1 MFLQEALAR
10 HPCTAVTSTST
21 AMRKAAQPLP
31 GEEFPNAKPETE
43 WKKELTGTEYRML
56 RQQGTEAPGRGE
68 YHTFFP
74 QEGFFGCRAC
84 KFPLYSSTSKF
95 KDCASR
101 RALKSASQRCSCPDG
116 FANLFL
122 FILCAR
128 IQCILCAR
136 LQVVGT
142 LSTSVTTTVTSAMLA

>member
-1 MFLQEALAR
+1 
-10 HPCTAVTSTST
+10 
-21 AMRKAAQPLP
+21 MRKAAQPLP

-74 QEGFFGCRAC
+74 QEGYFGCRAC

-101 RALKSASQRCSCPDG
+101 RALKSASKRCSCPMASPTFFYWNVFCVHAYRWLG
-116 FANLFL
+116 RF
-122 FILCAR
+122 R
-128 IQCILCAR
+128 
-136 LQVVGT
+136 QV
-142 LSTSVTTTVTSAMLA
+142 LLRR

>member
-1 MFLQEALAR
+1 
-10 HPCTAVTSTST
+10 
-21 AMRKAAQPLP
+21 MRKAAQPLP

-101 RALKSASQRCSCPDG
+101 RVLKKRIQMLLMPDG

-122 FILCAR
+122 LE
-128 IQCILCAR
+128 CILCAR

-142 LSTSVTTTVTSAMLA
+142 LSTSATTTVTSAMLA